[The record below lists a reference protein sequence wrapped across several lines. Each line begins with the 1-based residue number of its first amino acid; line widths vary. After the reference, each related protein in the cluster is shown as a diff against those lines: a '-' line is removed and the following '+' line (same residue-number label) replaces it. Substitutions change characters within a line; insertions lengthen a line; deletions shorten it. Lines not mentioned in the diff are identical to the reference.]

1 MTALAGCNLGNYC
14 VLSLKFRTLTLLAA
28 MYCHDIESVVTHRK
42 MKSTYCTAISRSEDI
57 APVKEH
63 VMIEKKKISTFL
75 ASPFSPTRGQT
86 VAQIFFSDGSTF
98 SQDGWW
104 DGALGAAPAVAA
116 VGKLGPS
123 TSTDLYRE
131 VNWADP
137 SFKLTTS
144 TRLLCNVQCTPRTG
158 FVKISGNFH
167 QNHDLKRQNQ
177 GI

>member
-1 MTALAGCNLGNYC
+1 
-14 VLSLKFRTLTLLAA
+14 
-28 MYCHDIESVVTHRK
+28 

-63 VMIEKKKISTFL
+63 VMIEKKRISPFL
-75 ASPFSPTRGQT
+75 ASPFSPTRGQI
-86 VAQIFFSDGSTF
+86 VAQISFSDANTF

-144 TRLLCNVQCTPRTG
+144 TRLLYNVQCAPRTG
-158 FVKISGNFH
+158 FS
-167 QNHDLKRQNQ
+167 QDLREFSPKP
-177 GI
+177 

>member
-1 MTALAGCNLGNYC
+1 MKNRECCHPAQNEVDILHSDLQVRGH
-14 VLSLKFRTLTLLAA
+14 RTCERT
-28 MYCHDIESVVTHRK
+28 CHDWEKR
-42 MKSTYCTAISRSEDI
+42 IS
-57 APVKEH
+57 P
-63 VMIEKKKISTFL
+63 FL

-144 TRLLCNVQCTPRTG
+144 TMYNVHPGQV

-167 QNHDLKRQNQ
+167 QNHNLKRQYQ